1 VSFDL
6 FISHCSADAK
16 TAELLVRDFEKH
28 GVSCW
33 MAPRNIPIGSTYQGE
48 IVTAIERCR
57 AMLLLFSGATNKS
70 EHVLREVE
78 LAAQSRKPIYPLR
91 IDAAM
96 PAGGLRYM
104 LANTQWVEREA
115 LGGRLI
121 ETIEQLLGRTVEPPA
136 PLPAPPRARVSSAV
150 VAAGILGVCLL
161 LAGGLFMLRDGWPW
175 PAAKVAAT
183 TAPAV
188 PSAEAPQ
195 PVSVAPTPK
204 AVTTAP
210 QPSKPAEAAPAPRAP
225 QPTVAAR
232 SETPIAKPAAKPEIL
247 TTAPTRSQVAPGKV
261 LLFKECDVCPAMAAI
276 PAGTNLLG
284 SPDTERGHDV
294 SEGPQQQIV
303 IANAFAAGRSE
314 VSFAEWLAC
323 VAEGGCNA
331 YRPGDYDWG
340 YGQRPVINVSWTDA
354 RAYVAWL
361 SRKTGATYRLLSE
374 AEWEYAA
381 RGCVTVCGSSPFWF
395 GAEISNAR
403 ANYDWRYSYDGSP
416 KAASPRKTV
425 EIDASEPNPFG
436 LLHVHGNVREW
447 VEDCWNGSLAGLPA
461 DGGAR
466 MTGDCN
472 SHVVR
477 GGSWADEP
485 KDLRSAARSWEVTA
499 ERRAQIGFRV
509 ARVLG
514 P

>member
-1 VSFDL
+1 
-6 FISHCSADAK
+6 
-16 TAELLVRDFEKH
+16 
-28 GVSCW
+28 
-33 MAPRNIPIGSTYQGE
+33 
-48 IVTAIERCR
+48 
-57 AMLLLFSGATNKS
+57 
-70 EHVLREVE
+70 
-78 LAAQSRKPIYPLR
+78 
-91 IDAAM
+91 
-96 PAGGLRYM
+96 
-104 LANTQWVEREA
+104 
-115 LGGRLI
+115 
-121 ETIEQLLGRTVEPPA
+121 GRTVDDPA
-136 PLPAPPRARVSSAV
+136 PLPAPAKARVPSV
-150 VAAGILGVCLL
+150 VIAAGVLGICLL
-161 LAGGLFMLRDGWPW
+161 LAAGVLALRGSFPW
-175 PAAKVAAT
+175 PTDQVVAT
-183 TAPAV
+183 TSPGAP
-188 PSAEAPQ
+188 SSEAPQ
-195 PVSVAPTPK
+195 AV
-204 AVTTAP
+204 AVTPAVTP
-210 QPSKPAEAAPAPRAP
+210 RPVTVPSAP
-225 QPTVAAR
+225 QPTAAKADAPLAR
-232 SETPIAKPAAKPEIL
+232 PAAKPEVL
-247 TTAPTRSQVAPGKV
+247 TSAPNRSRVAPGKV
-261 LLFKECDVCPAMAAI
+261 LLFKECDVCPEMVAI

-284 SPDTERGHDV
+284 SPDTEPGHGA
-294 SEGPQQQIV
+294 SEGPQRQIV

-340 YGQRPVINVSWTDA
+340 YGRRPVINVSWTDA
-354 RAYVAWL
+354 HAYVAWL

-381 RGCVTVCGSSPFWF
+381 RGCVTVCASTPFWF

-416 KAASPRKTV
+416 KAMPPRKTV
-425 EIDASEPNPFG
+425 DVDASEPNPFG

-461 DGGAR
+461 DGSAR

-509 ARVLG
+509 ARALA